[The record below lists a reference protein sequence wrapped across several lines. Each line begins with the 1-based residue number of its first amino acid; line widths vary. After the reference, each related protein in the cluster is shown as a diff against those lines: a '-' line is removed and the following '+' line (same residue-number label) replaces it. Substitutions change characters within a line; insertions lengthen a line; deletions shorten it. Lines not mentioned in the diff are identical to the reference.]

1 MRRAA
6 LVKAGAL
13 VVVVLVAVG
22 VALAFGTPDVP
33 AMRARID
40 AAGSFGP
47 ILFLVVYAGLAL
59 IPVPKAVLTAAGGV
73 LFGLW
78 AGAGLSL
85 AGALVAAVISFGV
98 GRLLGREA
106 VDRLIRGRMARV
118 DSLLAGNGFSTVLVV
133 RLVPLVPFTAINT
146 PRDCQESGS
155 ATIWWAARSGWCRAA
170 LPMQP
175 WGLTAPTRGVW
186 SLPAPPWSFSSSAG
200 RGGRGGWT
208 RAAWTTP
215 QRTAPML
222 DAAGRRMMDRPLSEL
237 AGLLDRSW
245 VTPNRLTLLGLAT
258 GQRRDRCGRTVVVV
272 AGSVAAF
279 ACDGWPR
286 RLPRAQAPPC

>member
-133 RLVPLVPFTAINT
+133 RLVPLVPFTAINYAAGLSGVRF
-146 PRDCQESGS
+146 RDYLVGS
-155 ATIWWAARSGWCRAA
+155 AIGMVPGCLAYAA
-170 LPMQP
+170 LGAYGANP
-175 WGLTAPTRGVW
+175 WGLVAAG
-186 SLPAPPWSFSSSAG
+186 SALVFLIV
-200 RGGRGGWT
+200 GGTWWAR
-208 RAAWTTP
+208 R
-215 QRTAPML
+215 L
-222 DAAGRRMMDRPLSEL
+222 DARRVDHPATDRTD
-237 AGLLDRSW
+237 A
-245 VTPNRLTLLGLAT
+245 
-258 GQRRDRCGRTVVVV
+258 
-272 AGSVAAF
+272 
-279 ACDGWPR
+279 
-286 RLPRAQAPPC
+286 